1 MTIIATILGIT
12 SGFILAGTHRA
23 PLNMLATSLV
33 IDASLAPLT
42 ALIAA
47 RRGRSVVRW
56 AVVGFLFG
64 VWAFAWVMLWGER
77 RPDQAPSEFPPT
89 SDAA

>member
-1 MTIIATILGIT
+1 MTALATILGIT
-12 SGFILAGTHRA
+12 SGFILAGAHRPPA
-23 PLNMLATSLV
+23 NMIATSLV

-47 RRGRSVVRW
+47 RRGRSPRLW

-64 VWAFAWVMLWGER
+64 TWAFVTVMLWRAR
-77 RPDQAPSEFPPT
+77 REHSSADFPPD